1 MPDLIATHA
10 ELNDQISKQV
20 ERLGKLLEV
29 VQDQTDDYVGLTASQ
44 ARRRLFLLHRM
55 AGQLGNLLEL
65 QSEGLGS

>member
-29 VQDQTDDYVGLTASQ
+29 VQAQTDDYVGLTASQ
-44 ARRRLFLLHRM
+44 ARRRLFLLTRL
-55 AGQLGNLLEL
+55 ADQLGELVRL
-65 QSEGLGS
+65 QS